1 MTAVLDSSAVLAL
14 LWREKGCDIVETHL
28 RDALISSINLA
39 EVYTKCT
46 ERGIDPDAVA
56 AVLAKMPVTLV
67 DFSAPQALLASKLRQ
82 QTKALGLSLGD
93 RACLAVAM
101 MERATVVTADKPWA
115 NVGLNLKI
123 VIIR

>member
-14 LWREKGCDIVETHL
+14 LWREKGCDIVETYL
-28 RDALISSINLA
+28 RDAMISTINLA

-46 ERGIDPDAVA
+46 ERSVDPGVVA
-56 AVLAKMPVTLV
+56 SVLAKQSVTIV
-67 DFSAPQALLASKLRQ
+67 DFSAPQALLAGKLRQ

-123 VIIR
+123 VVIR